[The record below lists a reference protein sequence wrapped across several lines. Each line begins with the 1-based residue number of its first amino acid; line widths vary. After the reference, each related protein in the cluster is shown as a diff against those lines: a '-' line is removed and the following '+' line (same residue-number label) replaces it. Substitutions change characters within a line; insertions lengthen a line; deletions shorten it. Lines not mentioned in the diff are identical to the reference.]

1 MRQCWVLSFLH
12 TKLVRR
18 NVHELH
24 ICRPRKFALFGAPHC
39 RRWPA
44 ALRLSLPASSL
55 LPWLQAFYTLVQDP
69 NSAVR
74 NHSSV
79 HCHLAPMCEVV
90 YFSISKGQDAMP
102 HRSALLDDCAIS
114 VTIAALSAKAIV
126 RRAHAVHHNRILC
139 EAELQSLPSSSTKN
153 AGWPQPPANAH
164 QLDSR

>member
-1 MRQCWVLSFLH
+1 MRQCWILSFLH
-12 TKLVRR
+12 ATLVRR
-18 NVHELH
+18 IVHELH

-55 LPWLQAFYTLVQDP
+55 LTWLQAFYTLVQDP

-102 HRSALLDDCAIS
+102 HRSALLDDCAIA
-114 VTIAALSAKAIV
+114 VTTA
-126 RRAHAVHHNRILC
+126 RHAGQLPMRNTSQF
-139 EAELQSLPSSSTKN
+139 AED
-153 AGWPQPPANAH
+153 
-164 QLDSR
+164 DSQT